1 MQIRKARRDRTPARR
16 DRRAPST
23 GKGIDADDRKATANI
38 EDSLKLMRAVEH
50 PGEFP
55 PPTSPK
61 ADKGRHQD

>member
-1 MQIRKARRDRTPARR
+1 MQIRKARRDRIPARG
-16 DRRAPST
+16 DRREPST
-23 GKGIDADDRKATANI
+23 GTGIDIDDRKATDDI

-61 ADKGRHQD
+61 ADKGRHQA

>member
-1 MQIRKARRDRTPARR
+1 MQIRKARRDRTPPRGG
-16 DRRAPST
+16 RRAPST
-23 GKGIDADDRKATANI
+23 GTGIDADDRKSTDDVG
-38 EDSLKLMRAVEH
+38 DSLTLMRAVEH